1 MKYAQNV
8 LELIGQT
15 PLVKLEEA
23 SKNSTIVL
31 GKCEFL
37 NPAGSIKDRIGI
49 SMLESAQSNSL
60 IGDET
65 TIIEPTSGNTGIAL
79 AMACAVRGLRLIITM
94 PENMSIER
102 RQIMSALG
110 ADVILTDAKLGMQ
123 GAIDKAVE
131 LFEQIEDSYMPLQF
145 ANKANPQ
152 IHRETTAQEIWEDT
166 KGRIDIFVAGVGTG
180 GTITGVGEGLKR
192 LNPDIDIVAVEPH
205 ESAVLSGE
213 DVGSH
218 SIQGIGAGFV
228 PDLLDTEIY
237 DEIIKVSSEDAKQTA
252 RNLACK
258 EGLLVGISAG
268 ANVYAAS
275 QLASRVENRDKV
287 IVTILPDTGDRYLSS
302 DLFVDK

>member
-15 PLVKLEEA
+15 PLVKLDEA
-23 SKNSTIVL
+23 SKKGAIVL

-49 SMLESAQSNSL
+49 SMLDRAQKNNLMS
-60 IGDET
+60 DET

-110 ADVILTDAKLGMQ
+110 AEVILTDANLGMQ

-131 LFEQIEDSYMPLQF
+131 LFEQIDDSYMPLQF

-152 IHRETTAQEIWEDT
+152 IHREKTAQEIWEDT
-166 KGRIDIFVAGVGTG
+166 RGRVDIFVTGVGTG
-180 GTITGVGEGLKR
+180 GTITGVGSGLKK
-192 LNPDIDIVAVEPH
+192 LNPDIKIVAVEPQ

-213 DVGSH
+213 DAGAH

-237 DEIIKVSSEDAKQTA
+237 DEIIKVSSEDAEQTA
-252 RNLACK
+252 RNLARQ